1 MKGTEPHPL
10 QGAANPYGQ
19 KRFRDKRYCCI
30 FILRRSSGNIPRPME
45 QNISRIATHCVLWRI
60 PPARTAI
67 FALPR
72 PFDCCFAL
80 VVIYG
85 GCKGS
90 FWLWRVAMAGS
101 KMRINS
107 ESEAG
112 SFSLR
117 GRPRRG
123 QIEAGRETLTA
134 YEGVAVVAGPPAGG
148 GWRRRRRD
156 DGCTYVSP
164 RRGGLLYT
172 STAPQ
177 RRRHCG
183 IAPAALLVCSLAA
196 SDGNDHV
203 SICSGCADLDV
214 WRRRTFMVVIE
225 LFCLCEI
232 IFACCVRY
240 LTDGRNTPGTKS
252 VPKVSPR
259 IGTIYLCTRL
269 TNPAYVRIYYL

>member
-1 MKGTEPHPL
+1 MLGCYLSPSQPNVCRATRPSPSPTVRIAILSIFRGERCQIGAALAEEPECPVNPQSDPMSIACNERNRTAPL
-10 QGAANPYGQ
+10 QGAANPYGADTLQ
-19 KRFRDKRYCCI
+19 GHK
-30 FILRRSSGNIPRPME
+30 ILLHIHPAAEQRHIPRPTE

-80 VVIYG
+80 GVIYG

-134 YEGVAVVAGPPAGG
+134 YEGDAVVAGPPAGG

-156 DGCTYVSP
+156 DGCT
-164 RRGGLLYT
+164 
-172 STAPQ
+172 
-177 RRRHCG
+177 
-183 IAPAALLVCSLAA
+183 
-196 SDGNDHV
+196 
-203 SICSGCADLDV
+203 
-214 WRRRTFMVVIE
+214 
-225 LFCLCEI
+225 
-232 IFACCVRY
+232 
-240 LTDGRNTPGTKS
+240 
-252 VPKVSPR
+252 
-259 IGTIYLCTRL
+259 
-269 TNPAYVRIYYL
+269 